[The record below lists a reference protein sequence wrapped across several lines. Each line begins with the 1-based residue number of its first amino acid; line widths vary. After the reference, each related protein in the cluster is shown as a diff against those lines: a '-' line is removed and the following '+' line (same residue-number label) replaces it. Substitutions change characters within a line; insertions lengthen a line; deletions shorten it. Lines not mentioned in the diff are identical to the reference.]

1 MNKKSYIKI
10 GLVAVIFTL
19 AALMVWFGREN
30 KTAIAL
36 QQVDSLI
43 ISHPAEAL
51 HELGHLKEMKMSQKD
66 RAYYNLLVTQASIL
80 NGQIP
85 ANDSLINVSLLYF
98 LNGSDSAITSRALFL
113 RGRILHKASH
123 SLEAVSSYM
132 HANEYF
138 PQGESLQLK
147 HDILVSLADVYRYNK
162 LYEEEQKTRSEALIS
177 SRLLADSSRIAN
189 DLIGLAYLF
198 TTRRQY
204 PDSSLLLLHEALDY
218 TTFGNRQT
226 LAAIYKNMA
235 SAYSLIGE
243 EDSAMSYI
251 DKSIALKPDKAEL
264 SAFYLLKARAL
275 LKRKNYAEA
284 EKYYQLVSDSSDITA
299 RLQQNLGMYRIN
311 SATHQANKAL
321 QNVENMIVLQDS
333 MNRGERDETTERM
346 QSIQA
351 YKKQREQY
359 IKDKFEIYRTRTLT
373 YKISTV
379 FLLVG
384 VFMLLILM
392 FYRNRKIKLESS
404 VREKKIKLA
413 ELELERQS
421 MENQLLREQ
430 TEKEQLLARDM
441 IMKAEYYKRLNMI
454 SIPILS
460 APKDKQ
466 GFIFLGKKEWDV
478 IENNTNACFDHFT
491 KRLREKYPQM
501 SDEEIRFCCLI
512 KMELPLDLLSAI
524 YHIEKNS
531 ISKRKGRLRDKLGV
545 TDQTLDDYIKH
556 F

>member
-36 QQVDSLI
+36 QQIDSLVATNP
-43 ISHPAEAL
+43 SEAL
-51 HELGHLKEMKMSQKD
+51 HELEHLKGMKMSQKD
-66 RAYYNLLVTQASIL
+66 RAYYNLLITQASIL
-80 NGQIP
+80 NGQVP
-85 ANDSLINVSLLYF
+85 ANDSLINASLLYF
-98 LNGSDSAITSRALFL
+98 LNGSDSSATTRALFL

-123 SLEAVSSYM
+123 SLEAVSSYL
-132 HANEYF
+132 HAKEYF
-138 PQGESLQLK
+138 PQEESLQLK

-162 LYEEEQKTRSEALIS
+162 LYEEEKKTRSEALIN
-177 SRLLADSSRIAN
+177 SRLLADSSRISN
-189 DLIGLAYLF
+189 DLIGLAYIF
-198 TTRRQY
+198 TTQQQC
-204 PDSSLLLLHEALDY
+204 PDSALLFLHEALDY
-218 TTFGNRQT
+218 TAPDDYQAQ
-226 LAAIYKNMA
+226 AAVYKNMA
-235 SAYSLIGE
+235 IACNRIGQ
-243 EDSAMSYI
+243 EDSAMLYI
-251 DKSIALKPDKAEL
+251 DKAIALGSNKEEL
-264 SAFYLLKARAL
+264 SASYLIKARIL
-275 LKRKNYAEA
+275 LNQKAYAEA
-284 EKYYQLVSDSSDITA
+284 EKCFNKVSDSSDITS

-311 SATHQANKAL
+311 SATRQANKAL

-373 YKISTV
+373 YKISTA

-404 VREKKIKLA
+404 VREKKMKLA

-430 TEKEQLLARDM
+430 TEKELLLARDM

-478 IENNTNACFDHFT
+478 IESNTNACFDHFT
-491 KRLREKYPQM
+491 KRLREKHPHM

>member
-1 MNKKSYIKI
+1 
-10 GLVAVIFTL
+10 
-19 AALMVWFGREN
+19 
-30 KTAIAL
+30 
-36 QQVDSLI
+36 
-43 ISHPAEAL
+43 
-51 HELGHLKEMKMSQKD
+51 
-66 RAYYNLLVTQASIL
+66 
-80 NGQIP
+80 
-85 ANDSLINVSLLYF
+85 
-98 LNGSDSAITSRALFL
+98 
-113 RGRILHKASH
+113 
-123 SLEAVSSYM
+123 
-132 HANEYF
+132 
-138 PQGESLQLK
+138 K

-162 LYEEEQKTRSEALIS
+162 LYEEEKKTRSEALIN

-189 DLIGLAYLF
+189 DLIGLAYIF
-198 TTRRQY
+198 TTQQQC
-204 PDSSLLLLHEALDY
+204 PDSALLFLHEALGYTAPDDY
-218 TTFGNRQT
+218 QAQ
-226 LAAIYKNMA
+226 AAVYKNMA
-235 SAYSLIGE
+235 IACNRIGQ
-243 EDSAMSYI
+243 EDSAMLYI
-251 DKSIALKPDKAEL
+251 DKAIALGSNKEEL
-264 SAFYLLKARAL
+264 SASYLIKARIL
-275 LKRKNYAEA
+275 LNQKAYAEA
-284 EKYYQLVSDSSDITA
+284 EKCFGKVSDSSDITS

-311 SATHQANKAL
+311 SATRQANKAL

-373 YKISTV
+373 YKISTA

-384 VFMLLILM
+384 VFLLLILM

-404 VREKKIKLA
+404 VREKKMKLA

-491 KRLREKYPQM
+491 KRLREKYPHM
-501 SDEEIRFCCLI
+501 SEDEIRFCCLI